1 MNPSPLH
8 PQLIK
13 VVGVSAAG
21 KSTLVRGLRA
31 LGYDARPVSQ
41 EHSGV
46 ATLWRQFGVARA
58 LIYLHVA
65 AEQQPLRRPD
75 VSWEP
80 SAHDAEVERLADAR
94 AHADLT
100 LDTTAMTAEQVRAL
114 AAAFLEHHRIRRSDG
129 PLPPLPETG
138 GHY

>member
-1 MNPSPLH
+1 MSRQAARLPV
-8 PQLIK
+8 IK
-13 VVGVSAAG
+13 VVGPSAAG

-46 ATLWRQFGVARA
+46 PTLWRQFDFTHA

-65 AEQQPLRRPD
+65 AEGQPRRRPD
-75 VSWEP
+75 VGWETG
-80 SAHDAEVERLADAR
+80 AHATEVARLADAR

-100 LDTTAMTAEQVRAL
+100 IDTTTMTAAQVLAV
-114 AAAFLEHHRIRRSDG
+114 AAAYLQRARIRRAES

-138 GHY
+138 GHL

>member
-1 MNPSPLH
+1 MTPL
-8 PQLIK
+8 PLIK

-21 KSTLVRGLRA
+21 KSTLVRALRA

-46 ATLWRQFGVARA
+46 ATLWRQFGLPRA

-65 AEQQPLRRPD
+65 AEQQPSRRPD
-75 VSWEP
+75 VSWTP
-80 SAHDAEVERLADAR
+80 AAHAEEVERLAHAR

-100 LDTTAMTAEQVRAL
+100 LDTTAMTAEQVHAL
-114 AAAFLEHHRIRRSDG
+114 AVAFLEHRRVRRSDE
-129 PLPPLPETG
+129 PLPPVPETG
-138 GHY
+138 GHHP